1 MDENKERA
9 KGKLDEVVGNV
20 KQGLGNLTGNERMEA
35 EGRAQELGGESRQD
49 AAKTVGTAKGMAEE
63 AKGNLKQGV
72 GNLFDNE
79 QLQAEGKADE
89 LKGEGRQRFNQ

>member
-1 MDENKERA
+1 MNENNERA
-9 KGKLDEVVGNV
+9 KGKMDEIAGNV
-20 KQGLGNLTGNERMEA
+20 KQGIGNLTGNERMEA

-63 AKGNLKQGV
+63 AKGNLKQGL
-72 GNLFDNE
+72 GDLLDNE
-79 QLQAEGKADE
+79 QMQAEGRADE

>member
-20 KQGLGNLTGNERMEA
+20 KQGLGNLTGNERLEA

-49 AAKTVGTAKGMAEE
+49 VAKGVGTAKGMAEE
-63 AKGNLKQGV
+63 AKGNVKQGL
-72 GNLFDNE
+72 GDLFDNE
-79 QLQAEGKADE
+79 QMQAEGKADE

>member
-20 KQGLGNLTGNERMEA
+20 KQGLGDLTGNEQMQA

-49 AAKTVGTAKGMAEE
+49 VAKGVGTAKGMAEE
-63 AKGNLKQGV
+63 AKGNIKQGL
-72 GNLFDNE
+72 GNLTGNE
-79 QLQAEGKADE
+79 QMQAEGKADE

>member
-20 KQGLGNLTGNERMEA
+20 KQGLGNLTGNERLEA

-49 AAKTVGTAKGMAEE
+49 VAKTVGTAKGVAEE
-63 AKGNLKQGV
+63 AKGNVKQGL

-79 QLQAEGKADE
+79 QMQAEGKADE

>member
-20 KQGLGNLTGNERMEA
+20 KQGLGNLTGNERLEA

-49 AAKTVGTAKGMAEE
+49 FAKGVGTAKGMAEE
-63 AKGNLKQGV
+63 AKGNLKQGL
-72 GNLFDNE
+72 GDLFDNE
-79 QLQAEGKADE
+79 QMQAEGKADE

>member
-20 KQGLGNLTGNERMEA
+20 KQGLGNLTGNERLEA

-49 AAKTVGTAKGMAEE
+49 AAKTVGTVKGMAEE

-72 GNLFDNE
+72 GELFDNE
-79 QLQAEGKADE
+79 QMQAEGKADE

>member
-1 MDENKERA
+1 MDENKERS

-20 KQGLGNLTGNERMEA
+20 KQGVGNAFGNERLEA

-49 AAKTVGTAKGMAEE
+49 AAKTVGTAKGMVEE
-63 AKGNLKQGV
+63 AKGTLKQGL
-72 GNLFDNE
+72 GGLTDNE
-79 QLQAEGKADE
+79 RLEAEGRADE

>member
-9 KGKLDEVVGNV
+9 KGKLDEVVGNI
-20 KQGLGNLTGNERMEA
+20 KQGVGNAFGNERLEA

-49 AAKTVGTAKGMAEE
+49 VAKGVGTLKGMAEE
-63 AKGNLKQGV
+63 AKGNIKQGLGDLT
-72 GNLFDNE
+72 GNE
-79 QLQAEGKADE
+79 RLQAEGTADE